1 MADRGNESREFRV
14 MRTGKNLK
22 IDPFKIL
29 ENHTEIGWAWQ
40 EWIEDFEEETPYLE
54 TTEITD
60 KVSAMVDRKSRN

>member
-22 IDPFKIL
+22 IDLFKIL
-29 ENHTEIGWAWQ
+29 ENHIEIGWAWQ

-54 TTEITD
+54 TTETTD